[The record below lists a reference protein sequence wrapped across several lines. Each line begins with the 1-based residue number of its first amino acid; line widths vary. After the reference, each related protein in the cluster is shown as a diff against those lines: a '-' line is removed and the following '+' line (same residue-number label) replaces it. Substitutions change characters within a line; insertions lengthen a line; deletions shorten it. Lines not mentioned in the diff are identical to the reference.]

1 MPVLD
6 SIDAISNAY
15 FILIKSTSLG
25 FLVDFISIPVVSG
38 FTSAAAFM
46 IASAQ
51 VKGLLGLHFDAESFS
66 HIWTEVY
73 NHIHE
78 TQLWDAVLGGSCCVF
93 LLSLKVFEINKV
105 IKFFKTL
112 FHVSSSSKTFTPPE
126 RTICHVVKSS
136 AANAFGFSAR
146 REMQ

>member
-1 MPVLD
+1 
-6 SIDAISNAY
+6 
-15 FILIKSTSLG
+15 
-25 FLVDFISIPVVSG
+25 VDFISIPVVSG

-51 VKGLLGLHFDAESFS
+51 VKGLLGLHFDAESFA

-93 LLSLKVFEINKV
+93 LLSLKVFENQYTINS
-105 IKFFKTL
+105 FY
-112 FHVSSSSKTFTPPE
+112 
-126 RTICHVVKSS
+126 
-136 AANAFGFSAR
+136 
-146 REMQ
+146 